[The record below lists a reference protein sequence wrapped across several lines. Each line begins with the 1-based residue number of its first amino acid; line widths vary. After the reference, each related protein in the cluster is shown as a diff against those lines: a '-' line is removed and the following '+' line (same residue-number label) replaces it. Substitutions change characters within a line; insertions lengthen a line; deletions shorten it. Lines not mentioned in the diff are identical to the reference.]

1 MVMLIIMRVSH
12 GDRQIKIVGSL
23 QCGAGSCR
31 VAPRPGSF
39 RGRTMNVVNRR
50 ALLAGGF
57 LFAATPLGIVR
68 TNVAQAGRGLY
79 GGLG

>member
-1 MVMLIIMRVSH
+1 
-12 GDRQIKIVGSL
+12 
-23 QCGAGSCR
+23 
-31 VAPRPGSF
+31 
-39 RGRTMNVVNRR
+39 MNVVNRR